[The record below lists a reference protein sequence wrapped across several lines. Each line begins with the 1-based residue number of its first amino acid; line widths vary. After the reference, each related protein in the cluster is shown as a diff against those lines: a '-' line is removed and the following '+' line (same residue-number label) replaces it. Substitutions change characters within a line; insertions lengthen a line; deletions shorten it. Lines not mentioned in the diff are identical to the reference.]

1 MIKQK
6 FKFGDRVRHTKQGM
20 SVGTVIS
27 TLYDGSIPVGYTVD
41 FDKEGREKVYGDVL
55 EPFNKFSDGVDIEE
69 RYAES
74 VKDEVLDEEVP
85 KELHPA
91 VEKFKK
97 LLDDTMVNHPPHYT
111 AGKVE
116 CIDALEAATTGLQ
129 GIEAV
134 CTANAIKY
142 LWRQKHKNGIQDLK
156 KAIFYIERLIQ
167 HYEQQEQSNG

>member
-1 MIKQK
+1 MNEPK
-6 FKFGDRVRHTKQGM
+6 FKFGDRVIHTKQGM

-55 EPFNKFSDGVDIEE
+55 KLFNTSFDGADIKEQYSE
-69 RYAES
+69 QT
-74 VKDEVLDEEVP
+74 KNEVP
-85 KELHPA
+85 EELQTK

-97 LLDDTMVNHPPHYT
+97 FVDDTMVNHPPHYCK
-111 AGKVE
+111 GGVE

-142 LWRQKHKNGIQDLK
+142 LWRHHHKNGIQDLR
-156 KAIFYIERLIQ
+156 KAIWYIERLIQ
-167 HYEQQEQSNG
+167 HYEEQSQSDD